1 MELRHRGG
9 EKNSVE
15 KDGII
20 SQHKETIED
29 KTEVKGSNPTSSN
42 TVGSPLVNVYSF
54 VYDLL
59 SLAFNYLYE
68 TFSAYLLYY
77 EPQLDSST
85 KDRMES
91 FRLEIK
97 IPYNSENSEHEE
109 KLLLLWKLSFPNEEL
124 LERKTKQWGQLGFQG
139 KDPAT
144 DFRAGGVFALEN
156 LLYLAETYPVLFQL
170 LLRGE
175 NHKEKFPLAISGF
188 NLTMMLFEMIGWGM
202 KTTLPETT
210 QAKKA
215 KHTLIRILFAN
226 DVTDTQIRFNEL
238 YCVVFDLFD
247 QEWLALQAN
256 TLDFNQVKAGTKKK
270 FENLAANSS
279 SLQQIK
285 QNSRCN

>member
-1 MELRHRGG
+1 MKRNFCYFGNYHFPMKNYWNVKQNNGG
-9 EKNSVE
+9 NLDFKEKVKFFSV
-15 KDGII
+15 
-20 SQHKETIED
+20 
-29 KTEVKGSNPTSSN
+29 
-42 TVGSPLVNVYSF
+42 
-54 VYDLL
+54 
-59 SLAFNYLYE
+59 SLCFFL
-68 TFSAYLLYY
+68 
-77 EPQLDSST
+77 
-85 KDRMES
+85 
-91 FRLEIK
+91 IK
-97 IPYNSENSEHEE
+97 QRS
-109 KLLLLWKLSFPNEEL
+109 
-124 LERKTKQWGQLGFQG
+124 
-139 KDPAT
+139 